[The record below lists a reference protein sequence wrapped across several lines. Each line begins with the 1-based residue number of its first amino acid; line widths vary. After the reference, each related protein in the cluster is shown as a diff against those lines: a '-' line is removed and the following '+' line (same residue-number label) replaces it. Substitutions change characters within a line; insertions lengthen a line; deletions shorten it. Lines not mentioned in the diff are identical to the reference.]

1 MQEQTSIFAGK
12 GGFDITVGE
21 HTQLDGAVIAST
33 ATADKNT
40 LDTGTL
46 GFSNIENKTD
56 FKADHQG
63 VVLSS
68 GGPVGSDLLSNLGG
82 IAPTGMSNDVHAKG
96 TTQAAVSDGHIT
108 IPDTDKQQQNVT
120 DLSRDVEHANNA
132 LSPIFDK
139 EKEQNR
145 LREINLIG
153 DIGNQVADIARTQGK
168 IAEEKALK
176 DPKAIQA
183 AKDALAENG
192 NLTPTN
198 KQLVE
203 QIRNT
208 ASASYGTGSDL
219 QRAIQAATAITQGL
233 TGGNLG
239 QALAGGSAPYLAHEI
254 SKYLPADQ
262 SLGANLI
269 AHAVLGAVVGHFSGN
284 ATVGAVSAFTAEAA
298 APAIIKAM
306 GWDKDS
312 LTEKQ
317 KQTVSALATLAA
329 GLAGGLVGDSSSS
342 AVAGAQAGK
351 NAVENNYLSAKQIDD
366 FAARAKGCDARG
378 DCNQIVKEMEGLSLK
393 QRNEL
398 IVTCASDA
406 AACKEK
412 YGDIPANSMLV
423 HEAIDRALGEDI
435 PWSMKNDLSVL
446 LLQQM
451 DESGIVNSTEFA
463 QKLQTIYG
471 LDSQKAEILAA
482 AAMTTVTGGAGK
494 YQPNK
499 GAVGNMNEF
508 LKQPGF
514 GNQIQDNSRKTNQMF
529 QGQSVYQAKG
539 DVGTYISKGDKYY
552 LDVLHKNH
560 IEVFDSNR
568 NIKAVL
574 NLDGTINQ
582 DKTNKAVVEGR
593 KLPK

>member
-1 MQEQTSIFAGK
+1 MG
-12 GGFDITVGE
+12 
-21 HTQLDGAVIAST
+21 
-33 ATADKNT
+33 
-40 LDTGTL
+40 
-46 GFSNIENKTD
+46 
-56 FKADHQG
+56 
-63 VVLSS
+63 LSS
-68 GGPVGSDLLSNLGG
+68 GGFTGSKDIISNMGGG
-82 IAPTGMSNDVHAKG
+82 IPITGGNSGDASS
-96 TTQAAVSDGHIT
+96 TTHAAVSDGTIT
-108 IPDTDKQQQNVT
+108 IRDTDKQQQNVT

-262 SLGANLI
+262 SLGANLM
-269 AHAVLGAVVGHFSGN
+269 AHAVLGAVVGHFNGN
-284 ATVGAVSAFTAEAA
+284 ATVGAISAFTAEAA

-351 NAVENNYLSAKQIDD
+351 NAVENNAVSNWGALIPAATQQDASLAFDIGGKGVTNNEIIKAINNSHIGPSVGDTAKIHGDVKGQVAAGYIAGGYLEGILSEDKFAINGGVTKVIGWRADASAGLTFGPYPIKD
-366 FAARAKGCDARG
+366 FNPAYDYSGAISAGIFSIEGSVGKDGIGGSFRFGGGIGASIRQSENRN
-378 DCNQIVKEMEGLSLK
+378 NQSELNGSGST
-393 QRNEL
+393 EL
-398 IVTCASDA
+398 ISW
-406 AACKEK
+406 
-412 YGDIPANSMLV
+412 P
-423 HEAIDRALGEDI
+423 
-435 PWSMKNDLSVL
+435 
-446 LLQQM
+446 
-451 DESGIVNSTEFA
+451 
-463 QKLQTIYG
+463 
-471 LDSQKAEILAA
+471 
-482 AAMTTVTGGAGK
+482 
-494 YQPNK
+494 
-499 GAVGNMNEF
+499 
-508 LKQPGF
+508 
-514 GNQIQDNSRKTNQMF
+514 
-529 QGQSVYQAKG
+529 
-539 DVGTYISKGDKYY
+539 
-552 LDVLHKNH
+552 
-560 IEVFDSNR
+560 
-568 NIKAVL
+568 IKK
-574 NLDGTINQ
+574 D
-582 DKTNKAVVEGR
+582 
-593 KLPK
+593 

>member
-1 MQEQTSIFAGK
+1 M
-12 GGFDITVGE
+12 
-21 HTQLDGAVIAST
+21 LNPNT
-33 ATADKNT
+33 A
-40 LDTGTL
+40 TGTL
-46 GFSNIENKTD
+46 CFSDLDNQASFKTSTSSM
-56 FKADHQG
+56 G
-63 VVLSS
+63 LSS
-68 GGPVGSDLLSNLGG
+68 GGFTGSQDFISNMGGG
-82 IAPTGMSNDVHAKG
+82 IPITGGNSGDASS
-96 TTQAAVSDGHIT
+96 TTHAAVSDGTIT
-108 IPDTDKQQQNVT
+108 VRDTDKQQQNVA

-153 DIGNQVADIARTQGK
+153 EIGNQVADIARTQGK

-183 AKDALAENG
+183 AKEALAENG

-233 TGGNLG
+233 TGGNIG

-262 SLGANLI
+262 SLGANLM

-351 NAVENNYLSAKQIDD
+351 NAVENNALSSLGDIFGSQGAKYFEGAGSLEKELLQNSNLTDQEKKTIRDQYIKGD
-366 FAARAKGCDARG
+366 LPEDVLKAILENNPGSDTVMALLNAKNPEDYALALLSTLPAERALALIGKMTKGAQATGVFNIADRVYAQLNDSRLGSLSGKLNVAELQKLANNPAAVRVYDAR
-378 DCNQIVKEMEGLSLK
+378 
-393 QRNEL
+393 
-398 IVTCASDA
+398 
-406 AACKEK
+406 
-412 YGDIPANSMLV
+412 
-423 HEAIDRALGEDI
+423 
-435 PWSMKNDLSVL
+435 
-446 LLQQM
+446 
-451 DESGIVNSTEFA
+451 SGHINV
-463 QKLQTIYG
+463 I
-471 LDSQKAEILAA
+471 
-482 AAMTTVTGGAGK
+482 
-494 YQPNK
+494 
-499 GAVGNMNEF
+499 
-508 LKQPGF
+508 
-514 GNQIQDNSRKTNQMF
+514 
-529 QGQSVYQAKG
+529 QSVDGKLLRITVPNNEMKIISVGPIRPNQVKNLIEKG
-539 DVGTYISKGDKYY
+539 SFVP
-552 LDVLHKNH
+552 
-560 IEVFDSNR
+560 
-568 NIKAVL
+568 
-574 NLDGTINQ
+574 
-582 DKTNKAVVEGR
+582 
-593 KLPK
+593 LP

>member
-1 MQEQTSIFAGK
+1 
-12 GGFDITVGE
+12 
-21 HTQLDGAVIAST
+21 
-33 ATADKNT
+33 
-40 LDTGTL
+40 
-46 GFSNIENKTD
+46 
-56 FKADHQG
+56 
-63 VVLSS
+63 
-68 GGPVGSDLLSNLGG
+68 
-82 IAPTGMSNDVHAKG
+82 MSNDGHAEG
-96 TTQAAVSDGHIT
+96 TTQAAVSDGLIT
-108 IPDTDKQQQNVT
+108 IRDTDKQQQNVA
-120 DLSRDVEHANNA
+120 DLSRDAEHANNA

-153 DIGNQVADIARTQGK
+153 EIGNQVADIARTQGK

-183 AKDALAENG
+183 AKEALAENG

-262 SLGANLI
+262 SLGANLM
-269 AHAVLGAVVGHFSGN
+269 AHAVLGAVVGHFNGN

-298 APAIIKAM
+298 APAIINAM

-351 NAVENNYLSAKQIDD
+351 NAVENNSLSGDHGRESMKQ
-366 FAARAKGCDARG
+366 AAESLK
-378 DCNQIVKEMEGLSLK
+378 NQIRDKLGEGTTSSIANAIITALADTGDTALGGGDYALDYVMALASCATGDSYCTQALNDLAGKNQAAADTVKALIQSETWEAVAGQVKEAAQGNQLALEATGGMLAGLFLPGK
-393 QRNEL
+393 
-398 IVTCASDA
+398 
-406 AACKEK
+406 
-412 YGDIPANSMLV
+412 
-423 HEAIDRALGEDI
+423 
-435 PWSMKNDLSVL
+435 
-446 LLQQM
+446 
-451 DESGIVNSTEFA
+451 
-463 QKLQTIYG
+463 KLPDG
-471 LDSQKAEILAA
+471 VAGKAESIAA
-482 AAMTTVTGGAGK
+482 DIGKTG
-494 YQPNK
+494 
-499 GAVGNMNEF
+499 
-508 LKQPGF
+508 
-514 GNQIQDNSRKTNQMF
+514 T
-529 QGQSVYQAKG
+529 
-539 DVGTYISKGDKYY
+539 
-552 LDVLHKNH
+552 
-560 IEVFDSNR
+560 VFDSIKGTQPVYPGSVIPKSFEMTLPNGQKVWVHG
-568 NIKAVL
+568 NATEHMAEYAASKAVTNTPEAVRL
-574 NLDGTINQ
+574 ASQTELRSFQAALDTATKNGMSY
-582 DKTNKAVVEGR
+582 GR
-593 KLPK
+593 IIVDGWQLEIKPPRAAGELPTVIHARYLGAN

>member
-1 MQEQTSIFAGK
+1 MHR
-12 GGFDITVGE
+12 V
-21 HTQLDGAVIAST
+21 
-33 ATADKNT
+33 
-40 LDTGTL
+40 
-46 GFSNIENKTD
+46 
-56 FKADHQG
+56 
-63 VVLSS
+63 
-68 GGPVGSDLLSNLGG
+68 
-82 IAPTGMSNDVHAKG
+82 
-96 TTQAAVSDGHIT
+96 
-108 IPDTDKQQQNVT
+108 
-120 DLSRDVEHANNA
+120 
-132 LSPIFDK
+132 
-139 EKEQNR
+139 
-145 LREINLIG
+145 
-153 DIGNQVADIARTQGK
+153 
-168 IAEEKALK
+168 
-176 DPKAIQA
+176 
-183 AKDALAENG
+183 
-192 NLTPTN
+192 TPTN

-254 SKYLPADQ
+254 SKYLPADK
-262 SLGANLI
+262 SLGANLM
-269 AHAVLGAVVGHFSGN
+269 AHAVLGALVGHFSGN

-329 GLAGGLVGDSSSS
+329 GLAGGLVGDST
-342 AVAGAQAGK
+342 ADTVAGAQAGN
-351 NAVENNYLSAKQIDD
+351 NAVENNFLSAKQIDD

-378 DCNQIVKEMEGLSLK
+378 DCNQIVKEMEDLSLK

-482 AAMTTVTGGAGK
+482 AAMATVTGGLGK
-494 YQPNK
+494 
-499 GAVGNMNEF
+499 VGK
-508 LKQPGF
+508 LP
-514 GNQIQDNSRKTNQMF
+514 T
-529 QGQSVYQAKG
+529 V
-539 DVGTYISKGDKYY
+539 
-552 LDVLHKNH
+552 
-560 IEVFDSNR
+560 DSNAKIATGQTVGAFEKSLVGLPPR
-568 NIKAVL
+568 ERVAIIKQTVPKVVAEQGMVKDNRLTQMNGGREVYRGQDGNLYALDCSGTL
-574 NLDGTINQ
+574 NLAT
-582 DKTNKAVVEGR
+582 
-593 KLPK
+593 

>member
-1 MQEQTSIFAGK
+1 MS
-12 GGFDITVGE
+12 V
-21 HTQLDGAVIAST
+21 LNPNT
-33 ATADKNT
+33 A
-40 LDTGTL
+40 TGTL
-46 GFSNIENKTD
+46 CFSDLDNQASFKTSTSSM
-56 FKADHQG
+56 G
-63 VVLSS
+63 LSS
-68 GGPVGSDLLSNLGG
+68 GGFTGSKDIISNMGGG
-82 IAPTGMSNDVHAKG
+82 IPITGGNSGDASSTTHA
-96 TTQAAVSDGHIT
+96 AISDGTIT
-108 IPDTDKQQQNVT
+108 VRDTDKQQQNVA

-153 DIGNQVADIARTQGK
+153 EIGNQVADIARTQGK

-208 ASASYGTGSDL
+208 ASASYGSDL

-233 TGGNLG
+233 TGGNIG

-262 SLGANLI
+262 SLGANLM
-269 AHAVLGAVVGHFSGN
+269 AHAVLGTVVGHFSGN

-317 KQTVSALATLAA
+317 KQTVSALAT
-329 GLAGGLVGDSSSS
+329 LAGGLVGDSSSS

-378 DCNQIVKEMEGLSLK
+378 DCNQIVKEMEDLSLK

-482 AAMTTVTGGAGK
+482 AAMATVTGGAGK

-499 GAVGNMNEF
+499 GAVGNMN
-508 LKQPGF
+508 
-514 GNQIQDNSRKTNQMF
+514 
-529 QGQSVYQAKG
+529 
-539 DVGTYISKGDKYY
+539 
-552 LDVLHKNH
+552 
-560 IEVFDSNR
+560 
-568 NIKAVL
+568 
-574 NLDGTINQ
+574 
-582 DKTNKAVVEGR
+582 
-593 KLPK
+593 

>member
-1 MQEQTSIFAGK
+1 MHR
-12 GGFDITVGE
+12 V
-21 HTQLDGAVIAST
+21 
-33 ATADKNT
+33 
-40 LDTGTL
+40 
-46 GFSNIENKTD
+46 
-56 FKADHQG
+56 
-63 VVLSS
+63 
-68 GGPVGSDLLSNLGG
+68 
-82 IAPTGMSNDVHAKG
+82 
-96 TTQAAVSDGHIT
+96 
-108 IPDTDKQQQNVT
+108 
-120 DLSRDVEHANNA
+120 
-132 LSPIFDK
+132 
-139 EKEQNR
+139 
-145 LREINLIG
+145 
-153 DIGNQVADIARTQGK
+153 
-168 IAEEKALK
+168 
-176 DPKAIQA
+176 
-183 AKDALAENG
+183 
-192 NLTPTN
+192 TPTN

-262 SLGANLI
+262 SLGANLM

-284 ATVGAVSAFTAEAA
+284 ATVGAISAFTAEAA
-298 APAIIKAM
+298 APAIINAM

-351 NAVENNYLSAKQIDD
+351 NAVENNFLSAKQIDD

-378 DCNQIVKEMEGLSLK
+378 DCNQIVKEMEDLSLK

-482 AAMTTVTGGAGK
+482 AAMATVTGGLGK
-494 YQPNK
+494 
-499 GAVGNMNEF
+499 VGK
-508 LKQPGF
+508 LP
-514 GNQIQDNSRKTNQMF
+514 T
-529 QGQSVYQAKG
+529 V
-539 DVGTYISKGDKYY
+539 
-552 LDVLHKNH
+552 
-560 IEVFDSNR
+560 DSNAKIATGQTVGAFEKSLVGLPPR
-568 NIKAVL
+568 ERVAIIKQTVPKVVAEQGMVKDNRL
-574 NLDGTINQ
+574 TQMNGGREVYRGQDGNLYALDCSGIVNLAT
-582 DKTNKAVVEGR
+582 
-593 KLPK
+593 

>member
-1 MQEQTSIFAGK
+1 MHR
-12 GGFDITVGE
+12 V
-21 HTQLDGAVIAST
+21 
-33 ATADKNT
+33 
-40 LDTGTL
+40 
-46 GFSNIENKTD
+46 
-56 FKADHQG
+56 
-63 VVLSS
+63 
-68 GGPVGSDLLSNLGG
+68 
-82 IAPTGMSNDVHAKG
+82 
-96 TTQAAVSDGHIT
+96 
-108 IPDTDKQQQNVT
+108 
-120 DLSRDVEHANNA
+120 
-132 LSPIFDK
+132 
-139 EKEQNR
+139 
-145 LREINLIG
+145 
-153 DIGNQVADIARTQGK
+153 
-168 IAEEKALK
+168 
-176 DPKAIQA
+176 
-183 AKDALAENG
+183 
-192 NLTPTN
+192 TPTN

-262 SLGANLI
+262 SLGANLM
-269 AHAVLGAVVGHFSGN
+269 AHAVLGALVGHFSGN

-329 GLAGGLVGDSSSS
+329 GLAGGLVGDST
-342 AVAGAQAGK
+342 ADTVAGAQAGN
-351 NAVENNYLSAKQIDD
+351 NAVENNFLSAKQIDD

-378 DCNQIVKEMEGLSLK
+378 DCNQIVKEMEELSLK

-482 AAMTTVTGGAGK
+482 AAMATVTGGLGK
-494 YQPNK
+494 
-499 GAVGNMNEF
+499 VGK
-508 LKQPGF
+508 LP
-514 GNQIQDNSRKTNQMF
+514 T
-529 QGQSVYQAKG
+529 V
-539 DVGTYISKGDKYY
+539 
-552 LDVLHKNH
+552 
-560 IEVFDSNR
+560 DSNAKIATGQTVGAFEKSLVGLPPR
-568 NIKAVL
+568 ERVAIIKQTVPKVVAEQGMVKDNRLTQMNGGREVYRGQDGNLYALDCSGTL
-574 NLDGTINQ
+574 NLAT
-582 DKTNKAVVEGR
+582 
-593 KLPK
+593 

>member
-1 MQEQTSIFAGK
+1 MHR
-12 GGFDITVGE
+12 V
-21 HTQLDGAVIAST
+21 
-33 ATADKNT
+33 
-40 LDTGTL
+40 
-46 GFSNIENKTD
+46 
-56 FKADHQG
+56 
-63 VVLSS
+63 
-68 GGPVGSDLLSNLGG
+68 
-82 IAPTGMSNDVHAKG
+82 
-96 TTQAAVSDGHIT
+96 
-108 IPDTDKQQQNVT
+108 
-120 DLSRDVEHANNA
+120 
-132 LSPIFDK
+132 
-139 EKEQNR
+139 
-145 LREINLIG
+145 
-153 DIGNQVADIARTQGK
+153 
-168 IAEEKALK
+168 
-176 DPKAIQA
+176 
-183 AKDALAENG
+183 
-192 NLTPTN
+192 TPTN

-262 SLGANLI
+262 SLGANLM
-269 AHAVLGAVVGHFSGN
+269 AHAVLGAVVGHFNGN

-298 APAIIKAM
+298 APAIINAM

-329 GLAGGLVGDSSSS
+329 GLAGGLVGDST
-342 AVAGAQAGK
+342 ADTVAGAQAGN
-351 NAVENNYLSAKQIDD
+351 NAVENNFLSAKQIDD

-378 DCNQIVKEMEGLSLK
+378 DCNQIVKEMEDLSLK

-482 AAMTTVTGGAGK
+482 AAMATVTGGLGK
-494 YQPNK
+494 
-499 GAVGNMNEF
+499 VGK
-508 LKQPGF
+508 LP
-514 GNQIQDNSRKTNQMF
+514 T
-529 QGQSVYQAKG
+529 V
-539 DVGTYISKGDKYY
+539 
-552 LDVLHKNH
+552 
-560 IEVFDSNR
+560 DSNAKIATGQTVGAFEKSLVGLPPR
-568 NIKAVL
+568 ERVAIIKQTVPKVVAEQGMVKDNRLTQMNGGREVYRGQDGNLYALDTQHARFEVL
-574 NLDGTINQ
+574 TPKGKHLGEVDFSMQKIPNSQ
-582 DKTNKAVVEGR
+582 DKSGGHNLKV
-593 KLPK
+593 K

>member
-1 MQEQTSIFAGK
+1 MHR
-12 GGFDITVGE
+12 V
-21 HTQLDGAVIAST
+21 
-33 ATADKNT
+33 
-40 LDTGTL
+40 
-46 GFSNIENKTD
+46 
-56 FKADHQG
+56 
-63 VVLSS
+63 
-68 GGPVGSDLLSNLGG
+68 
-82 IAPTGMSNDVHAKG
+82 
-96 TTQAAVSDGHIT
+96 
-108 IPDTDKQQQNVT
+108 
-120 DLSRDVEHANNA
+120 
-132 LSPIFDK
+132 
-139 EKEQNR
+139 
-145 LREINLIG
+145 
-153 DIGNQVADIARTQGK
+153 
-168 IAEEKALK
+168 
-176 DPKAIQA
+176 
-183 AKDALAENG
+183 
-192 NLTPTN
+192 TPTN

-262 SLGANLI
+262 SLGANLM
-269 AHAVLGAVVGHFSGN
+269 AHAVLGALVGHFSGN

-329 GLAGGLVGDSSSS
+329 GLAGGLVGDST
-342 AVAGAQAGK
+342 ADTVAGAQAGN
-351 NAVENNYLSAKQIDD
+351 NAVENNFLSAKQIDD

-378 DCNQIVKEMEGLSLK
+378 DCNQIVKEMEDLSLK

-482 AAMTTVTGGAGK
+482 AAMATVTGGLGK
-494 YQPNK
+494 
-499 GAVGNMNEF
+499 VGK
-508 LKQPGF
+508 LP
-514 GNQIQDNSRKTNQMF
+514 T
-529 QGQSVYQAKG
+529 V
-539 DVGTYISKGDKYY
+539 
-552 LDVLHKNH
+552 
-560 IEVFDSNR
+560 DSNAKIATGQTVGAFEKSLVGLPPR
-568 NIKAVL
+568 ERVAIIKQTVPKVVAEQGMVKDNRLTQMNGGREVYRGQDGNLYALDCSGTL
-574 NLDGTINQ
+574 NLAT
-582 DKTNKAVVEGR
+582 
-593 KLPK
+593 

>member
-1 MQEQTSIFAGK
+1 
-12 GGFDITVGE
+12 
-21 HTQLDGAVIAST
+21 
-33 ATADKNT
+33 
-40 LDTGTL
+40 
-46 GFSNIENKTD
+46 
-56 FKADHQG
+56 
-63 VVLSS
+63 
-68 GGPVGSDLLSNLGG
+68 
-82 IAPTGMSNDVHAKG
+82 MSNDGHAEG
-96 TTQAAVSDGHIT
+96 TTQAAVSDGLIT
-108 IPDTDKQQQNVT
+108 IRDTDKQQQNVA
-120 DLSRDVEHANNA
+120 DLSRDAEHANNA

-153 DIGNQVADIARTQGK
+153 EIGNQVADIARTQGK

-176 DPKAIQA
+176 DPQAIQA

-262 SLGANLI
+262 SLGANLM
-269 AHAVLGAVVGHFSGN
+269 AHAVLGAVVGHFNGN

-298 APAIIKAM
+298 APAIINAM

-351 NAVENNYLSAKQIDD
+351 NAVENNFLSAKQIDD

-378 DCNQIVKEMEGLSLK
+378 DCNQIVKEMEDLSLK

-482 AAMTTVTGGAGK
+482 AAMATVTGGLGK
-494 YQPNK
+494 
-499 GAVGNMNEF
+499 VGK
-508 LKQPGF
+508 LP
-514 GNQIQDNSRKTNQMF
+514 T
-529 QGQSVYQAKG
+529 V
-539 DVGTYISKGDKYY
+539 
-552 LDVLHKNH
+552 
-560 IEVFDSNR
+560 DSNAKIATGQTVGAFEKSLVGLPPR
-568 NIKAVL
+568 ERVAIIKQTVPKVVAEQGMVKDNRLTQMNGGREVYRGQDGNLYALDCSGTL
-574 NLDGTINQ
+574 NLAT
-582 DKTNKAVVEGR
+582 
-593 KLPK
+593 

>member
-1 MQEQTSIFAGK
+1 MHR
-12 GGFDITVGE
+12 V
-21 HTQLDGAVIAST
+21 
-33 ATADKNT
+33 
-40 LDTGTL
+40 
-46 GFSNIENKTD
+46 
-56 FKADHQG
+56 
-63 VVLSS
+63 
-68 GGPVGSDLLSNLGG
+68 
-82 IAPTGMSNDVHAKG
+82 
-96 TTQAAVSDGHIT
+96 
-108 IPDTDKQQQNVT
+108 
-120 DLSRDVEHANNA
+120 
-132 LSPIFDK
+132 
-139 EKEQNR
+139 
-145 LREINLIG
+145 
-153 DIGNQVADIARTQGK
+153 
-168 IAEEKALK
+168 
-176 DPKAIQA
+176 
-183 AKDALAENG
+183 
-192 NLTPTN
+192 TPTN

-262 SLGANLI
+262 SLGANLM
-269 AHAVLGAVVGHFSGN
+269 AHAVLGAVVGHFNGN

-351 NAVENNYLSAKQIDD
+351 NAVENNFLSAKQIDD

-378 DCNQIVKEMEGLSLK
+378 DCNQSVKEMEDLSLK

-482 AAMTTVTGGAGK
+482 AAMATVTGGLGK
-494 YQPNK
+494 
-499 GAVGNMNEF
+499 VGK
-508 LKQPGF
+508 LP
-514 GNQIQDNSRKTNQMF
+514 T
-529 QGQSVYQAKG
+529 V
-539 DVGTYISKGDKYY
+539 
-552 LDVLHKNH
+552 
-560 IEVFDSNR
+560 DSNAKIATGQTVGAFEKSLVGLPPR
-568 NIKAVL
+568 ERVAIIKQTVPKVVAEQGMVKDNRLTQMNGGREVYRGQDGNLYALDTQHARFEVL
-574 NLDGTINQ
+574 TPKGKHLGEVDFSMQKIPNSQ
-582 DKTNKAVVEGR
+582 DKSGGHNLKV
-593 KLPK
+593 K

>member
-1 MQEQTSIFAGK
+1 MHR
-12 GGFDITVGE
+12 V
-21 HTQLDGAVIAST
+21 
-33 ATADKNT
+33 
-40 LDTGTL
+40 
-46 GFSNIENKTD
+46 
-56 FKADHQG
+56 
-63 VVLSS
+63 
-68 GGPVGSDLLSNLGG
+68 
-82 IAPTGMSNDVHAKG
+82 
-96 TTQAAVSDGHIT
+96 
-108 IPDTDKQQQNVT
+108 
-120 DLSRDVEHANNA
+120 
-132 LSPIFDK
+132 
-139 EKEQNR
+139 
-145 LREINLIG
+145 
-153 DIGNQVADIARTQGK
+153 
-168 IAEEKALK
+168 
-176 DPKAIQA
+176 
-183 AKDALAENG
+183 
-192 NLTPTN
+192 TPTN

-262 SLGANLI
+262 SLGANLM
-269 AHAVLGAVVGHFSGN
+269 AHAVLGAVVGHFNGN

-298 APAIIKAM
+298 APAIINAM

-342 AVAGAQAGK
+342 AVAGAQAGN
-351 NAVENNYLSAKQIDD
+351 NAVENNFLSAKQIDD

-378 DCNQIVKEMEGLSLK
+378 DCNQIVKEMEDLSLK

-482 AAMTTVTGGAGK
+482 AAMATVTGGLGK
-494 YQPNK
+494 
-499 GAVGNMNEF
+499 VGK
-508 LKQPGF
+508 LP
-514 GNQIQDNSRKTNQMF
+514 T
-529 QGQSVYQAKG
+529 V
-539 DVGTYISKGDKYY
+539 
-552 LDVLHKNH
+552 
-560 IEVFDSNR
+560 DSNAKIATGQTVGAFEKSLVGLPPR
-568 NIKAVL
+568 ERVAIIKQTVPKVVAEQGMVKDNRLTQMNGGREMYRGQDGNLYALDCSGTL
-574 NLDGTINQ
+574 NLAT
-582 DKTNKAVVEGR
+582 
-593 KLPK
+593 

>member
-1 MQEQTSIFAGK
+1 MFAGK

-46 GFSNIENKTD
+46 GFSNIGNKAD
-56 FKADHQG
+56 FKVEHQSVGISTGGNIGGQFVGNMANGLLVGANNEGHAD
-63 VVLSS
+63 S
-68 GGPVGSDLLSNLGG
+68 
-82 IAPTGMSNDVHAKG
+82 TTHA
-96 TTQAAVSDGHIT
+96 AISDGTIT
-108 IPDTDKQQQNVT
+108 IRDTDKQQQNVT

-262 SLGANLI
+262 SLGANLM

-284 ATVGAVSAFTAEAA
+284 AAVGAVSAFTAEAA

-351 NAVENNYLSAKQIDD
+351 NAVENNALSSLGDIFGSQGAKYFEGAGSLEKELLQNSNLTDQEKKTIRDQYIKGD
-366 FAARAKGCDARG
+366 LPEDVLKAILENNPGSDTVMALLNAKNPEDYALALLSTLPAERALALIGKMTKGAQATGVFNIADRVYAQLNDSRLGSLSGKLNVAELQKLANNPAAVRVYDAR
-378 DCNQIVKEMEGLSLK
+378 
-393 QRNEL
+393 
-398 IVTCASDA
+398 
-406 AACKEK
+406 
-412 YGDIPANSMLV
+412 
-423 HEAIDRALGEDI
+423 
-435 PWSMKNDLSVL
+435 
-446 LLQQM
+446 
-451 DESGIVNSTEFA
+451 SGHINV
-463 QKLQTIYG
+463 I
-471 LDSQKAEILAA
+471 
-482 AAMTTVTGGAGK
+482 
-494 YQPNK
+494 
-499 GAVGNMNEF
+499 
-508 LKQPGF
+508 
-514 GNQIQDNSRKTNQMF
+514 
-529 QGQSVYQAKG
+529 QSVDGKLLRITVPNNEMKIISVGPIRPNQVKNLIEKG
-539 DVGTYISKGDKYY
+539 SFVP
-552 LDVLHKNH
+552 
-560 IEVFDSNR
+560 
-568 NIKAVL
+568 
-574 NLDGTINQ
+574 
-582 DKTNKAVVEGR
+582 
-593 KLPK
+593 LP

>member
-1 MQEQTSIFAGK
+1 MTRGRDTLLLHSNYDSVQEQTSIFAGK

-183 AKDALAENG
+183 AKEALAENG

-233 TGGNLG
+233 TGGNID

-351 NAVENNYLSAKQIDD
+351 NAVENNALS
-366 FAARAKGCDARG
+366 
-378 DCNQIVKEMEGLSLK
+378 SL
-393 QRNEL
+393 
-398 IVTCASDA
+398 
-406 AACKEK
+406 
-412 YGDIPANSMLV
+412 GDIFGSQGAKYFEGAGSL
-423 HEAIDRALGEDI
+423 EKE
-435 PWSMKNDLSVL
+435 
-446 LLQQM
+446 LLQ
-451 DESGIVNSTEFA
+451 NS
-463 QKLQTIYG
+463 
-471 LDSQKAEILAA
+471 
-482 AAMTTVTGGAGK
+482 
-494 YQPNK
+494 
-499 GAVGNMNEF
+499 
-508 LKQPGF
+508 
-514 GNQIQDNSRKTNQMF
+514 
-529 QGQSVYQAKG
+529 
-539 DVGTYISKGDKYY
+539 
-552 LDVLHKNH
+552 
-560 IEVFDSNR
+560 
-568 NIKAVL
+568 
-574 NLDGTINQ
+574 NLTDQ
-582 DKTNKAVVEGR
+582 
-593 KLPK
+593 

>member
-1 MQEQTSIFAGK
+1 MS
-12 GGFDITVGE
+12 V
-21 HTQLDGAVIAST
+21 LNPNT
-33 ATADKNT
+33 A
-40 LDTGTL
+40 TGTL
-46 GFSNIENKTD
+46 GFSDLDNQARFKTSTSSM
-56 FKADHQG
+56 G
-63 VVLSS
+63 LSS
-68 GGPVGSDLLSNLGG
+68 GGFTGSKDIISNMGGG
-82 IAPTGMSNDVHAKG
+82 IPITGGNSGDASS
-96 TTQAAVSDGHIT
+96 TTHAAVSDGTIT
-108 IPDTDKQQQNVT
+108 IRDTDKQQQNVT

-262 SLGANLI
+262 SLGANLM

-284 ATVGAVSAFTAEAA
+284 AAVGAVSAFTAEAA

-306 GWDKDS
+306 GCDKDS

-351 NAVENNYLSAKQIDD
+351 NAVENNSLSGDHGRESMKQAAESLKNQIRDKLGEGTTSSIANAIITALADTGDTALGGGDYALDYVIALASCATGDSYCTQALNDLAGKNQAAADTVKALIQSETWSAIAESAKKAYD
-366 FAARAKGCDARG
+366 G
-378 DCNQIVKEMEGLSLK
+378 DQMAL
-393 QRNEL
+393 
-398 IVTCASDA
+398 
-406 AACKEK
+406 
-412 YGDIPANSMLV
+412 
-423 HEAIDRALGEDI
+423 EA
-435 PWSMKNDLSVL
+435 
-446 LLQQM
+446 
-451 DESGIVNSTEFA
+451 
-463 QKLQTIYG
+463 
-471 LDSQKAEILAA
+471 
-482 AAMTTVTGGAGK
+482 TGGMLAGLFLPGK
-494 YQPNK
+494 KMPHVPNA
-499 GAVGNMNEF
+499 GAVGNMAEF
-508 LKQPGF
+508 FKKTGF
-514 GNQIQDNSRKTNQMF
+514 GSEIKEISKKTSKLY
-529 QGQSVYQAKG
+529 QGQSVYLANKPVGDYIQKG
-539 DVGTYISKGDKYY
+539 DQFY
-552 LDVLHKNH
+552 LDAKHKDH
-560 IEVFDSNR
+560 IEVFDSTGTKVR
-568 NIKAVL
+568 AVL
-574 NLDGTINQ
+574 NLDGSFN
-582 DKTNKAVVEGR
+582 DAKTKAAKAEGR
-593 KLPK
+593 RLPK